1 MKLVYGF
8 ISIICLL
15 CVACGQERTTQIKSE
30 NLEIIPL
37 EDAFEKQS
45 ELKMSDC
52 FKKVCYVPLETTNEG
67 LIGELPSVQVMND
80 YIIVTSGVRDKDYH
94 VFDKQTGRFIRT
106 IGHAGNDPTGYAP
119 VSGGW
124 INPHTNELYLPG
136 WNNKMV
142 VYGVDGEY
150 KRHWKSPIAP
160 SEFPV
165 NAIFDYVDAELIAG
179 YYPAT
184 DSLPVRIALFRN
196 EDIERVDTL
205 LQGHIGE
212 KERSLF
218 GIDHLVVLR
227 IPTLVIK
234 DKEGCFFTMPR
245 DNCFWQH
252 DGMLYFK
259 IAFNDTIYQVST
271 DKKAQP
277 IRVLDLGK
285 YDWPYEKRHEEV
297 KNAIFTDYFLEGKD
311 VLLFN
316 CATGIYGDYDS
327 IKYYF
332 VCYRKSDGTVIV
344 SPLDKIVDDLNGFL
358 PVRPQSDS
366 RRPERLPARAS
377 AVGIG
382 VGRVCRLPAS
392 IRSSRVVCR

>member
-15 CVACGQERTTQIKSE
+15 CIACGQERTTQIKSE

-184 DSLPVRIALFRN
+184 DSLPVRITLFRN

-252 DGMLYFK
+252 DGMLYFIESASISK
-259 IAFNDTIYQVST
+259 SCSGDTAK
-271 DKKAQP
+271 DACFH
-277 IRVLDLGK
+277 IRVDTNGMKGPNTVGL
-285 YDWPYEKRHEEV
+285 
-297 KNAIFTDYFLEGKD
+297 D
-311 VLLFN
+311 VLQFVVAN
-316 CATGIYGDYDS
+316 DGVYPYGA
-327 IKYYF
+327 K
-332 VCYRKSDGTVIV
+332 DGTDMTACVRNAADGWACTARMIRQN
-344 SPLDKIVDDLNGFL
+344 KITWK
-358 PVRPQSDS
+358 
-366 RRPERLPARAS
+366 
-377 AVGIG
+377 
-382 VGRVCRLPAS
+382 
-392 IRSSRVVCR
+392 